1 MHLGATNLYRKSQK
15 TSNVAASHH
24 LFCMY
29 FLSTF
34 MLLEFGTL
42 TCIRVLK
49 RVVYTMS
56 YGVKHS
62 DLKAEHFDFLMNLLC
77 TFLEKD
83 FVSQPQFFIWKIKV
97 IQVTWSNT
105 WES

>member
-1 MHLGATNLYRKSQK
+1 
-15 TSNVAASHH
+15 
-24 LFCMY
+24 
-29 FLSTF
+29 

-49 RVVYTMS
+49 HVVYTMS

-77 TFLEKD
+77 TFLERTLSPSPNFSSGK
-83 FVSQPQFFIWKIKV
+83 
-97 IQVTWSNT
+97 
-105 WES
+105 